1 MFEWSNNTGAID
13 LKIDGSILGEKSSFK
28 MLGLNF
34 SSKLD
39 WCSYIISL
47 CLSLSLSLSRSFPLT
62 VSFCRCLSLSL
73 SISLLSLFLSL
84 KLPRKGNSSLDLFY
98 EVSFSLGC
106 LNHRPGAPSCYLELL
121 DKLQKWIYRTVGP
134 SLATLATS
142 LEPLADIILVD
153 VQLNWLNWFLF
164 LFLEGGLFVI
174 LIDCIIFLSPFL
186 DVTRMPM
193 STISFH
199 TLEFTTYRMFSFG
212 L

>member
-1 MFEWSNNTGAID
+1 
-13 LKIDGSILGEKSSFK
+13 
-28 MLGLNF
+28 MLI
-34 SSKLD
+34 
-39 WCSYIISL
+39 YH
-47 CLSLSLSLSRSFPLT
+47 LSLSLCLCLCLALSLSLCLFLSLSF
-62 VSFCRCLSLSL
+62 SLSL
-73 SISLLSLFLSL
+73 SISLALSLSLFLSL

-106 LNHRPGAPSCYLELL
+106 LNHMARCSQLLLELL
-121 DKLQKWIYRTVGP
+121 DKLQKWICRTVGP

-153 VQLNWLNWFLF
+153 VQLNWLNWFLV

-174 LIDCIIFLSPFL
+174 LVDCMIFLSPFL
-186 DVTRMPM
+186 DVTRMSM